1 PFFTSLPI
9 KVLVVAGF
17 QFFFCSKTFL
27 ISLLVTL
34 SCAHTTRITSHSES
48 VSLEAT
54 SVFIISPL
62 TNLHALSNYITLVY
76 NCNRFLSSLYSSLTT
91 VIASLYGLVSVLF
104 TDSNHHEGGNPLRAG
119 DQGFADLCR
128 PACLYHHTNYSDA
141 FMASHIID

>member
-48 VSLEAT
+48 VILEST
-54 SVFIISPL
+54 SVFIISHL
-62 TNLHALSNYITLVY
+62 INLHSLSNYITLVY
-76 NCNRFLSSLYSSLTT
+76 KFNSIFLIIFFFFSF
-91 VIASLYGLVSVLF
+91 VIIIIFFFLF
-104 TDSNHHEGGNPLRAG
+104 
-119 DQGFADLCR
+119 
-128 PACLYHHTNYSDA
+128 
-141 FMASHIID
+141 